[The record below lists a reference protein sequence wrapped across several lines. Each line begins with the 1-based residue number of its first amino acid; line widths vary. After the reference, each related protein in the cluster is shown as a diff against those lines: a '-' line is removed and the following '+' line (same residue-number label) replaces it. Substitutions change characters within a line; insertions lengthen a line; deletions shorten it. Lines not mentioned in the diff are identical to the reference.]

1 MKGFLIFIGG
11 AIIGA
16 VLSFFVATDI
26 GAGAGIVVGMQT
38 GACMMAEAAK
48 EKGFITEDQINELWG
63 EAQKLIASSG
73 VVEEGSAPQ
82 GTLDCESVVA
92 DLKAAAA
99 SAK

>member
-16 VLSFFVATDI
+16 VLSFFFATGI
-26 GAGAGIVVGMQT
+26 GAGAGIVVGMQA

-48 EKGFITEDQINELWG
+48 ERGMITEDQIDELWV
-63 EAQKLIASSG
+63 EAQKQIASSG

-82 GTLDCESVVA
+82 GTLDCESVIA
-92 DLKAAAA
+92 EMKAGAAG
-99 SAK
+99 AK